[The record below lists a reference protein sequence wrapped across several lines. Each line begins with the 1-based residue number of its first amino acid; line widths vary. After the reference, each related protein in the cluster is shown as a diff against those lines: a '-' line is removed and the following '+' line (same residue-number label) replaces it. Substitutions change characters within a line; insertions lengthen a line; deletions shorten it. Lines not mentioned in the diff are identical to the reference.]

1 MIIVIICGYRLI
13 MKGTAITSTVENAAA
28 RQEDEWNKQ
37 VSLKTL
43 HHLWIVL
50 TK

>member
-1 MIIVIICGYRLI
+1 MIIVITCGYRLI